1 MAESGITGVGGTIA
15 AMMAYNNEKQFS
27 KELERFGK
35 DTIEGLAAP
44 EAANNAASVGALIPM
59 VTLGVPRSG
68 TTAIMLGA
76 LLIWDFNR
84 GRYRSSNIRM

>member
-1 MAESGITGVGGTIA
+1 
-15 AMMAYNNEKQFS
+15 MMAYNNEKQFS
-27 KELERFGK
+27 KERERFGK

-68 TTAIMLGA
+68 TTAIVLGG
-76 LLIWDFNR
+76 LLILGLQPGPLPF
-84 GRYRSSNIRM
+84 